1 MQQWLF
7 YFFSGISLIFA
18 SSVIAFVNPMRS
30 ILALMV
36 TFVSTAALW
45 LLLKAEFLA
54 IILVLVYV
62 GAVMVL
68 FLFVIMMLDIDKSSI
83 ESKVSKKIAFLL
95 LIPVT
100 FDFILIYSFS
110 KYYDLISTDKIVH
123 LFYSNSV
130 DISINNVKGLGYLLY
145 NKYLF
150 PFEIAGLLLLVGIVS
165 SVILSFRGTRNRKN
179 QNNAMQGN
187 VVSSD
192 RVKLIDCN

>member
-54 IILVLVYV
+54 VILVLVYV

-68 FLFVIMMLDIDKSSI
+68 FLFVIMMLDIDKSSV

-165 SVILSFRGTRNRKN
+165 SVILSFRGKRDRKN
-179 QNNAMQGN
+179 QNNAMQSN